1 MTARICKVLNV
12 IIVVIL
18 IAIAAIMIG
27 PKLMNGQTLAVLS
40 GSMEPEIPVGSLV
53 IIQETNPQKL
63 ETGDVITFRVSSST
77 LVTHRIVNI
86 DNEKEEIVTKG
97 DANDVNDGNPVTY
110 DNIVGKMLFHVP
122 LLGYLTIYMQTPLGI
137 AILCGLVLVLIL
149 LNYLPDLVKKENS

>member
-1 MTARICKVLNV
+1 M
-12 IIVVIL
+12 
-18 IAIAAIMIG
+18 
-27 PKLMNGQTLAVLS
+27 
-40 GSMEPEIPVGSLV
+40 
-53 IIQETNPQKL
+53 
-63 ETGDVITFRVSSST
+63 ITFRVSSST